1 MDYHNDQDWKPVT
14 SAYADFKGSDRPVV
28 LRGKMHQ
35 QKKKKVQVVNDRIA
49 IPVGPPMQSIEKLQ
63 RLTQSRYIQDMRNC
77 GRVELNKSPN
87 ATQLQWEHCK
97 MGEVNRVL
105 DQTEEEFYVPPKLSY
120 QQRLKIQQGR
130 QLLNMTQQ
138 QLATA
143 IQEKVE
149 VVQKYEN
156 GSAIPER
163 RILRKISRAL
173 NTSL

>member
-1 MDYHNDQDWKPVT
+1 MNYQNDQDWKPVI
-14 SAYADFKGSDRPVV
+14 

-35 QKKKKVQVVNDRIA
+35 QKKKKVQVVNDRLAVNNDPTINDRLVV
-49 IPVGPPMQSIEKLQ
+49 PVGPPMQSIEKLQ

-77 GRVELNKSPN
+77 GNVALNKSPN

-97 MGEVNRVL
+97 MGEVNRIL
-105 DQTEEEFYVPPKLSY
+105 DQTEEFYVPPKITY

-143 IQEKVE
+143 IQEKIE

-156 GSAIPER
+156 GTAVPER
-163 RILRKISRAL
+163 RILRKIARVL